1 MDPVIS
7 IIIPCYNQGQ
17 YILDA
22 ISSVEQ
28 YPDKSVYEIII
39 INDGSADENSIKVLK
54 SLEEKGYH
62 VLNQDNQGLS
72 MARNNGI
79 AIAKGKY
86 ILPLD
91 ADNKIRTGYIDKGI
105 HILNTH
111 PEVGVVYGNSQR
123 FGDTIEVFKPGNF
136 ILKKLMFENYI
147 DACVILRK
155 KVWEE
160 TGGYDKMLSAYEDW
174 DFNLCAFELG
184 WKFHYVNEILFEYRV
199 RKDSMLR
206 QITDPDE
213 LINYIARKHGPLY
226 RTEFL
231 KTLTIKRKIKSAI
244 LDLYAKITGKQ
255 RY

>member
-17 YILDA
+17 YISDA
-22 ISSVEQ
+22 IGSVEK

-39 INDGSADENSIKVLK
+39 INDGSTNEDTIAVLK
-54 SLEEKGYH
+54 LLMEKGYH
-62 VLNQDNQGLS
+62 VINQDNQGLS

-91 ADNKIRTGYIDKGI
+91 ADNKIRPAYIDKGI
-105 HILNTH
+105 QILDSH
-111 PEVGVVYGNSQR
+111 PDVGIVYSNSLR
-123 FGDTIEVFKPGNF
+123 FGKENKIFRPGRF

-147 DACVILRK
+147 DACVVMRK
-155 KVWEE
+155 EVWEE
-160 TGGYDKMLSAYEDW
+160 TGGYDKMISAYADW
-174 DFNLCAFELG
+174 DLNLCVFEHG

-206 QITDPDE
+206 QLTNSEE
-213 LINYIARKHGPLY
+213 LIKYIARKHGPLY

-231 KTLTIKRKIKSAI
+231 KTLTIKRKLKSAMV
-244 LDLYAKITGKQ
+244 DLFRKITGKPG
-255 RY
+255 Y